1 MKCEN
6 RKEEKENT
14 RRLFCLERDL
24 KRTDDFLASLEDFVQ
39 DILMD
44 MQKLEDRVEYLI
56 KQKQT
61 FVKVIAR
68 FGEKIGRLEAKIKQ
82 LEAKTR

>member
-6 RKEEKENT
+6 RKERRENT

-24 KRTDDFLASLEDFVQ
+24 ERTDNFLASLEDFVQ

-44 MQKLEDRVEYLI
+44 IEKLEERV
-56 KQKQT
+56 KK
-61 FVKVIAR
+61 
-68 FGEKIGRLEAKIKQ
+68 LEERKK
-82 LEAKTR
+82 